1 LDCSGRNLSM
11 KRASTYAP
19 YPLEFKV
26 EAVRLFRE
34 SGKPLQEVADELG
47 VSSNSLRKWVQ
58 ANDVADGAR
67 PGLNKDEKAELA
79 RLRREVRVL
88 REEREILKKAAV
100 FFAEETKSRR

>member
-1 LDCSGRNLSM
+1 M
-11 KRASTYAP
+11 KRATTYAP

-34 SGKPLQEVADELG
+34 SGKPLQQIADELG
-47 VSSNSLRKWVQ
+47 VSSNSLREWVKRSDI
-58 ANDVADGAR
+58 ASGAR
-67 PGLNKDEKAELA
+67 PGLDSDERAELN
-79 RLRREVRVL
+79 RLRRENRVL

>member
-1 LDCSGRNLSM
+1 M

-34 SGKPLQEVADELG
+34 SGRPLQQIADELG
-47 VSSNSLRKWVQ
+47 VSSNSLREWVKRSDI
-58 ANDVADGAR
+58 ASGAR
-67 PGLNKDEKAELA
+67 PGLDSDERAELN
-79 RLRREVRVL
+79 RLRRENRVL